1 MIDRI
6 ATLEIHRQKSQSMM
20 GLRDETYRDALLLDD
35 PIYQQAVEN
44 SDQQVI
50 QLFKTRRIT
59 QQQYEQLRD
68 QQYEKLYR
76 DKE

>member
-6 ATLEIHRQKSQSMM
+6 ATLETHRQKSQSMM